1 MDVKPNPQ
9 AGVGLIVKLFQLL
22 DMFQTD
28 RPTWSQ
34 AELVRATELNR
45 STVNRLV
52 RFLASSGYLTQI
64 GGTGRYS
71 LGLAAI
77 DLGIRAS
84 DGFELKSVC
93 QKELAQLA
101 EAIRETVLLSAYEP
115 SKSVAVC
122 IDQIVG
128 RHQGLGVFER
138 IGSSFPLHA
147 GAAPKVI
154 LAFLTEAQQA
164 EYLSRDLHRF
174 TDKTTLNVD
183 QIYKQL
189 HETRM
194 KGYCITWEETFEGT
208 VGYATPIRGIN
219 GTVIGSFGVSLPIGR
234 ATSKATDNIIAKLMD
249 AASNV
254 SKLLQSPEIVGSLYS
269 RPNEGGN

>member
-1 MDVKPNPQ
+1 MNVKPNPQ
-9 AGVGLIVKLFQLL
+9 AGVGLLVKVFQLL

-34 AELVRATELNR
+34 VELVRATKLNR

-52 RFLASSGYLTQI
+52 RFLASAGYLTQI

-77 DLGIRAS
+77 ELGIRAS

-93 QKELAQLA
+93 QKEMFQLA
-101 EAIRETVLLSAYEP
+101 EAIQETVLLSAYDA
-115 SKSVAVC
+115 SKFVAVC
-122 IDQIVG
+122 VDQIVG
-128 RHQGLGVFER
+128 RRQGLGVFER
-138 IGSSFPLHA
+138 IGSTFPLHA

-154 LAFLTEAQQA
+154 LAYLTEEQQA
-164 EYLSRDLHRF
+164 EFLSKKMQRF
-174 TDKTTLNVD
+174 TDKTVLDVD
-183 QIYKQL
+183 KIYEQL
-189 HETRM
+189 KETRAR
-194 KGYCITWEETFEGT
+194 GYCVTWEETFEGT
-208 VGYATPIRGIN
+208 VGFATPIRGLN

-234 ATSKATDNIIAKLMD
+234 ASSAVTENIITKLVA

-254 SKLLQSPEIVGSLYS
+254 SKLLQGAHSGLSSHL
-269 RPNEGGN
+269 